1 MPPPPEVAE
10 GMMTKYVWGSSERI
24 SQCAERRAVYFIS
37 GKLPQLR
44 GVFTGISSITPT
56 KSIE

>member
-10 GMMTKYVWGSSERI
+10 GMMIKYVWGSSEGI
-24 SQCAERRAVYFIS
+24 SQCAERRALYFIS

-44 GVFTGISSITPT
+44 MEFLLAFLQLRH
-56 KSIE
+56 

>member
-10 GMMTKYVWGSSERI
+10 GMMTKYVWGSSEGI

-44 GVFTGISSITPT
+44 EEFSLEFLRSRRRNR
-56 KSIE
+56 